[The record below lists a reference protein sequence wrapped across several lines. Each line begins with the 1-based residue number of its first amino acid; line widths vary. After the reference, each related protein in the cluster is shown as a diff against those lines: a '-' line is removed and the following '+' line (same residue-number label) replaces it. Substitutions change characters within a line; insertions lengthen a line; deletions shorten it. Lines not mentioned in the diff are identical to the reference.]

1 MTHTTPRTGQQMI
14 DKPITV
20 EDYDAVADEF
30 FAKYHFVAKELGE
43 GAKAEDI
50 LKIMENL
57 TGLALVMTT
66 AKLRH
71 PGFSITTLKPY
82 VRPWAICIPPSTR
95 TRSKPSGASCIPSR
109 GPTSIAS

>member
-50 LKIMENL
+50 LRVMEAV
-57 TGLALVMTT
+57 GGVALKF
-66 AKLRH
+66 ALEEKEKEG
-71 PGFSITTLKPY
+71 PFGFNKKEE
-82 VRPWAICIPPSTR
+82 IPPTD
-95 TRSKPSGASCIPSR
+95 TATNIFEYGI
-109 GPTSIAS
+109 

>member
-1 MTHTTPRTGQQMI
+1 MTHTTPRTGQQMT
-14 DKPITV
+14 DKPVTV

-57 TGLALVMTT
+57 TGLVMKKRKEEKQTG
-66 AKLRH
+66 AI
-71 PGFSITTLKPY
+71 GFNKNE
-82 VRPWAICIPPSTR
+82 
-95 TRSKPSGASCIPSR
+95 
-109 GPTSIAS
+109 

>member
-1 MTHTTPRTGQQMI
+1 MI
-14 DKPITV
+14 DKPVTV

-57 TGLALVMTT
+57 TGLVMKKRKEEKQTG
-66 AKLRH
+66 AI
-71 PGFSITTLKPY
+71 GFNKDE
-82 VRPWAICIPPSTR
+82 
-95 TRSKPSGASCIPSR
+95 
-109 GPTSIAS
+109 